1 MKTFVLYFYIFF
13 KAIHPTVKT
22 VGFLAIFFVIRRR
35 HRDEISWIFVF
46 DCVKRCLVKGLKIFR
61 IVKSIQKGSRVRQ
74 IPETVSPGSC
84 FLDAISFPDASAE
97 ATRRWSEKIPLK
109 RRYRTPVSFFRRRSI
124 CWTFGRRMSP
134 AEPTVA
140 RFFYVWWSGYL
151 WEALLCRRMDNASS

>member
-84 FLDAISFPDASAE
+84 FLDAISFPDV
-97 ATRRWSEKIPLK
+97 LK
-109 RRYRTPVSFFRRRSI
+109 EDLNEITPCLVGAGLADIVVEQVFI
-124 CWTFGRRMSP
+124 RMQSKNP
-134 AEPTVA
+134 GHE
-140 RFFYVWWSGYL
+140 G
-151 WEALLCRRMDNASS
+151 